1 MSNVGFRKMTEK
13 EMYEGCLAADS
24 KCQRAL
30 YEAYSPGV
38 YALISRYVVQEDS
51 AADVLQ
57 DTFIRVFDSI
67 GRFAWR
73 GNGSLRAWMSRIAV
87 NMALDHLRGNGR
99 LAVSSQP
106 VDTVGD
112 DVPDEPD
119 ASMVDMIDANML
131 NGFIAELPDGYR
143 TVFNLFCIEGLSHR
157 QIAERLGINEKSSSS
172 QLARAKALL
181 AKRIKQYLNEQ
192 YD

>member
-1 MSNVGFRKMTEK
+1 M
-13 EMYEGCLAADS
+13 
-24 KCQRAL
+24 
-30 YEAYSPGV
+30 
-38 YALISRYVVQEDS
+38 YALISRYVVQEDA

-106 VDTVGD
+106 VDAVGD

-119 ASMVDMIDANML
+119 ASMVDMIDANTL

-172 QLARAKALL
+172 QFARAKSLL

>member
-1 MSNVGFRKMTEK
+1 MSNVGSRKMTEK

-38 YALISRYVVQEDS
+38 YALISRYVVQEDA

-119 ASMVDMIDANML
+119 ASMVDMIDANTL

-143 TVFNLFCIEGLSHR
+143 TVFNMSVIEHRSHSE
-157 QIAERLGINEKSSSS
+157 IAAALGIKKETSAS
-172 QLARAKALL
+172 QLHRAKAVLV
-181 AKRIKQYLNEQ
+181 RQIKDYVNTH
-192 YD
+192 DC